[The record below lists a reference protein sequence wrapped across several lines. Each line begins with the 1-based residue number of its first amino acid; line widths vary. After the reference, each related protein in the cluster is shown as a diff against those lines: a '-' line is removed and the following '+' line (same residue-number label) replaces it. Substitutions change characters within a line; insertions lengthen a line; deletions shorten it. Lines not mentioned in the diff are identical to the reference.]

1 MTDGSNKTLQ
11 DPATSKINIKGDM
24 LNGELIKIAII
35 DDDEDDYFFIS
46 DFIRNIEGKKVVTDW
61 FRDFDSAMQD
71 IRSKSHHLYFVDY
84 FLGNK
89 TGLDLLK
96 EAAALKFDRPIVL
109 LTGFGSKDIDIKAM
123 EYGATDYLI
132 KSELNTEKLERCI
145 RYSLERTTFLEEL
158 KARETKYRTLFE
170 GSKDAVFIADTS
182 LVFTEVNHSAGLLLE
197 SITGVLTGRSLYDF
211 IDDEVQ
217 KARIR
222 DLVKTSGNID
232 DLEIKVRSVN
242 KEIKNCLLSLYVLKD
257 GGYLPRV
264 HGIIHDITNIKKA
277 EISNLQAEKLA
288 ANERLIRM
296 LAHEI
301 RNPLN
306 NIILS
311 AEYLMPINDET
322 QKDFLSIIQRNSL
335 RINQII
341 SELLNLASP
350 AELVF
355 EKHVLQ
361 EIMDESLARASDRI
375 KLHQIKVEKKYPSRP
390 LEVSVDKAKLLI
402 AFTNILI
409 NAVEAMEVSK
419 GKLVISI
426 NSSENEYSVSI
437 KDNGRGIPKEYLTR
451 LYDPFFTLKKNGMGL
466 GLTASFSIIQSHKA
480 HVNVESAENEGTT
493 FTISF
498 CKD

>member
-1 MTDGSNKTLQ
+1 MQ
-11 DPATSKINIKGDM
+11 
-24 LNGELIKIAII
+24 GEEIRIAII

-46 DFIRNIEGKKVVTDW
+46 DFIKNIEGRNYTTDW
-61 FRDFDSAMQD
+61 FRDYDSAIQD
-71 IRSKSHHLYFVDY
+71 IRSKKHHLYFVDY

-96 EAAALKFDRPIVL
+96 EASSLKFDRPIVL

-123 EYGATDYLI
+123 ESGATDYLI

-145 RYSLERTTFLEEL
+145 RYALERTSFLEEL

-182 LVFTEVNHSAGLLLE
+182 LVFIEANHSARLLLE
-197 SITGVLTGRSLYDF
+197 SNTGQLTDRSLYDF

-232 DLEIKVRSVN
+232 DLEIKVKGDD
-242 KEIKNCLLSLYVLKD
+242 KEIKNCLLSLYVLKEID
-257 GGYLPRV
+257 RSPVV

-277 EISNLQAEKLA
+277 ELSNLHAEKLA

-311 AEYLMPINDET
+311 VEHLMPTNDES
-322 QKDFLSIIQRNSL
+322 QKEFLSIIQRNSI

-341 SELLNLASP
+341 SELLSLASP

-355 EKHVLQ
+355 EKHPLQ
-361 EIMDESLARASDRI
+361 EILDESLARASDRI
-375 KLHQIKVEKKYPSRP
+375 KLHQIQVEKKYPVEP
-390 LEVSVDKAKLLI
+390 LFIPVDKTKLLI

-409 NAVEAMEVSK
+409 NAVEAMEVGK
-419 GKLVISI
+419 GNLMISLVSTEHAYII
-426 NSSENEYSVSI
+426 AI
-437 KDNGRGIPKEYLTR
+437 KDNGRGIPREYLSR
-451 LYDPFFTLKKNGMGL
+451 LFDPFFTLKKNGMGL

-480 HVNVESAENEGTT
+480 KIDVESDENVGTT
-493 FTISF
+493 FLISF
-498 CKD
+498 NKD

>member
-1 MTDGSNKTLQ
+1 MDE
-11 DPATSKINIKGDM
+11 IR
-24 LNGELIKIAII
+24 IAII

-46 DFIRNIEGKKVVTDW
+46 DYIKNIEGRKFVTSW

-71 IRSKSHHLYFVDY
+71 IRTKGHHLYFVDY
-84 FLGNK
+84 FLGSK

-96 EAAALKFDRPIVL
+96 EASSLKFDRPIVL
-109 LTGFGSKDIDIKAM
+109 LTGFGSKDIDVKAM
-123 EYGATDYLI
+123 ESGATDYLI

-145 RYSLERTTFLEEL
+145 RYALERTSFLEEL

-170 GSKDAVFIADTS
+170 GSKDAVFIADTNLS
-182 LVFTEVNHSAGLLLE
+182 LIEVNHSARLLLV
-197 SITGVLTGRSLYDF
+197 SNTGVLTGRSLYDF
-211 IDDEVQ
+211 ISDEVQ

-232 DLEIKVRSVN
+232 DLEIKLKSDD
-242 KEIKNCLLSLYVLKD
+242 KEVKNCLLSLYVLKEND
-257 GGYLPRV
+257 QSPVV

-277 EISNLQAEKLA
+277 ELSTLQAEKLA

-311 AEYLMPINDET
+311 VEHLMPVEDEM
-322 QKDFLSIIQRNSL
+322 QKEFFGIIQRNSI

-341 SELLNLASP
+341 SELLSLASP
-350 AELVF
+350 AELAF
-355 EKHVLQ
+355 EKHSLQ
-361 EIMDESLARASDRI
+361 EVLDESLTRAHDRI
-375 KLHQIKVEKKYPSRP
+375 KLNQISVEKNYPDKT
-390 LEVSVDKAKLLI
+390 LEISADKTKLLI

-409 NAVEAMEVSK
+409 NAVEAMEPGK
-419 GKLVISI
+419 GLLRLSIQQDSRGASVTIS
-426 NSSENEYSVSI
+426 
-437 KDNGRGIPKEYLTR
+437 DNGRGIPREFLSR
-451 LYDPFFTLKKNGMGL
+451 LFDPFFTLKKNGMGL

-480 HVNVESAENEGTT
+480 QIQVESVENEGTV
-493 FTISF
+493 FTIIF
-498 CKD
+498 NKE